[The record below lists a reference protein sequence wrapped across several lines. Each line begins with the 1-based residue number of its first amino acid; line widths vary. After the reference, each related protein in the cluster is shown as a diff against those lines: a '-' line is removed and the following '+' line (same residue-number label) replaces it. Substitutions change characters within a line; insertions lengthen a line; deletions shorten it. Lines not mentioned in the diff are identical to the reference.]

1 MGWWEGRASRP
12 GEAATTEPS
21 LSTHG
26 HAYFHPGRCVGLA
39 PRASEFA
46 PCWIPRYG
54 CVHVGVGVDVDVDVD
69 VEIVRDQANASGL
82 SPVRVLDL
90 LAFRLAARVVKA
102 LVCEDGASIPLPA
115 EQTSELL

>member
-1 MGWWEGRASRP
+1 M
-12 GEAATTEPS
+12 
-21 LSTHG
+21 
-26 HAYFHPGRCVGLA
+26 
-39 PRASEFA
+39 
-46 PCWIPRYG
+46 
-54 CVHVGVGVDVDVDVD
+54 GVGVDVDVDVD